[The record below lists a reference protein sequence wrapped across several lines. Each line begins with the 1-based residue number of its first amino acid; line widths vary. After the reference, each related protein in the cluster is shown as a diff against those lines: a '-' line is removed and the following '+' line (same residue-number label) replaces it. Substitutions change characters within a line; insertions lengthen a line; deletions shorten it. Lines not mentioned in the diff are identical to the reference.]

1 MTRGRRLSR
10 PNRRDRE
17 SGATAIE
24 FVLWTPLLF
33 LLMFGS
39 VQFGLAMFARHVAVT
54 AAQEGA
60 RAGREQAYPDSL
72 TPHPDQWKTNARDT
86 AKQWVTELIGGLV
99 ADPRWEPV
107 VTGDPTAG
115 NPTVAVTVRF
125 SIVSAVPWWQFTV
138 SGASQGPVE
147 CFYGLEDQKGQIR
160 CEPPNGN

>member
-72 TPHPDQWKTNARDT
+72 TPHPDAWKTNARDT
-86 AKQWVTELIGGLV
+86 AKKWVTDLIGGLV
-99 ADPRWEPV
+99 ADPGWEPV
-107 VTGDPTAG
+107 ADGGPTGQ
-115 NPTVAVTVRF
+115 NPTVTVTVQF
-125 SIVSAVPWWQFTV
+125 SIVSAVPGWRFTV
-138 SGASQGPVE
+138 SGVSQGPVE
-147 CFYGLEDQKGQIR
+147 CFYGTGNQEGE